1 MISKPKISII
11 GAGNVGHNFGLAFRQ
26 AGYLIAE
33 IYSRTQNSAML
44 LSQTLNCNFTTNLK
58 QLTDKTDLFVI
69 AVNDDVI
76 EEVDQVILGG
86 AFNVGLGGD
95 WAHRGLGCGRR
106 AGARPRG
113 TRTRTSTF
121 GD

>member
-1 MISKPKISII
+1 MNAKHHIKRVTII

-76 EEVDQVILGG
+76 EDVI
-86 AFNVGLGGD
+86 AQIPHTDKPIV
-95 WAHRGLGCGRR
+95 H
-106 AGARPRG
+106 
-113 TRTRTSTF
+113 T
-121 GD
+121 